1 VDEDVELD
9 ELEWDDVELPVDVPV
24 RELLP
29 EAVLVPLPD

>member
-29 EAVLVPLPD
+29 EAEPEPLPD